1 MLLQLN
7 NAKLEYLKAS
17 DQSND
22 PKDKRFLNL
31 QSTFR
36 NRFFQDI
43 TKLLRSLNIEL
54 DSLNIHL
61 LNYEQMVISTFKKSN
76 HTHLQKCIDYDRK
89 LLKLYQ
95 EALELRPDV
104 SELLFQQDKISESMV
119 ENVYFLESVGLIL
132 EP

>member
-54 DSLNIHL
+54 DSLNIHR

-89 LLKLYQ
+89 LLKLYK

>member
-104 SELLFQQDKISESMV
+104 SELLFQQDKIS
-119 ENVYFLESVGLIL
+119 
-132 EP
+132 